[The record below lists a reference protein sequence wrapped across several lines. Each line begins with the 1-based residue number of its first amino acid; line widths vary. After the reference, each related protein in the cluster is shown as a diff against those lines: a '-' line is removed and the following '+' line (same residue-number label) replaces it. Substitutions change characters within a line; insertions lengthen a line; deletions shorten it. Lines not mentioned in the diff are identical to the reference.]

1 MYEQAT
7 QDEGQPQEETSAVL
21 LTVKSVSYSV
31 QLEKRVLDV
40 LKDISFS
47 VSDGQFVSIIGPSGA
62 GKSTLLRIIA
72 GLVRPTSGHVYYRDQ
87 EVTHPIK
94 NISMMFQNYALL
106 PWKTALENVMIALYS
121 NEELSAKEKKEKALK
136 ALTAVGLSGFENA
149 YPGELSG
156 GMKQRVAIARALALE
171 PEILLMDE
179 PFSAL
184 DPLTADHLRNEVYSY
199 VINPQS
205 PIRSV
210 IMVSHNVEE
219 VIELS
224 DKVVVLSSRPAHVVG
239 EVNILLNRPRDK
251 KSFEFYTYVDQVF
264 ALLT

>member
-7 QDEGQPQEETSAVL
+7 QGDSGAEVSAVL
-21 LTVKSVSYSV
+21 IAVKSVSYNV
-31 QLEKRVLDV
+31 QLEKRILEV
-40 LKDISFS
+40 LKEVSFS
-47 VSDGQFVSIIGPSGA
+47 VADGQFVSIIGPSGS

-72 GLVRPTSGHVYYRDQ
+72 GLLRPTSGHVFYRDM

-106 PWKTALENVMIALYS
+106 PWKTALENVEIALYS
-121 NEELSAKEKKEKALK
+121 NESLSPKEKTEKALK
-136 ALTAVGLSGFENA
+136 ALAAVGLSGFENA

-171 PEILLMDE
+171 PEVLLMDE

-199 VINPQS
+199 LINPQS

-210 IMVSHNVEE
+210 VMVSHNVEE
-219 VIELS
+219 VVELS
-224 DKVVVLSSRPAHVVG
+224 DKVIVLSPRPAHVVG

-251 KSFEFYTYVDQVF
+251 KSFEFYTYVDQIF